1 MAKKKDDSIQIFDK
15 LKQNTVFYDCGKK
28 LIANPDDKCLIEK
41 PIMMK
46 YFQNCENR
54 GILPRPRF
62 SELIKDN
69 MLIIRQPL
77 NMDEIL
83 TL

>member
-1 MAKKKDDSIQIFDK
+1 MSKKKKEDQIQIFDTVR
-15 LKQNTVFYDCGKK
+15 QNALFYEKAKK

-46 YFQNCENR
+46 YFQNCEAR

-62 SELIKDN
+62 SNLIKDN
-69 MLIIRQPL
+69 MLIIRDAPL
-77 NMDEIL
+77 NIDEV
-83 TL
+83 